1 MTRDTSLCL
10 ITGTGP
16 VECEAQ
22 IRALTPSEKMCS
34 SSGALTKSAGE
45 SVGECG
51 DETCDEGEE
60 ESCPEDCPLPSSG
73 FPWLWIL
80 IAVIVIGAA
89 TTGIILYKKKKKAVV
104 AGIAKPGEKKE
115 DMPFAAQKDL
125 DSVLGYIRA
134 AKGKG
139 YKDEQ
144 IVDALKKAG
153 WKEEQIKYAFNKINN
168 PQQAA
173 KPAVTST
180 QAAVKP
186 VQQAAQ
192 PVKK

>member
-1 MTRDTSLCL
+1 
-10 ITGTGP
+10 
-16 VECEAQ
+16 
-22 IRALTPSEKMCS
+22 
-34 SSGALTKSAGE
+34 GE

-60 ESCPEDCPLPSSG
+60 ESCPEDCSLPSSG

-139 YKDEQ
+139 YKDTQ
-144 IVDALKKAG
+144 ITEALKKAG
-153 WKEEQIKYAFNKINN
+153 WKDEQVKYGFGKINN
-168 PQQAA
+168 PQQGVKPADTA
-173 KPAVTST
+173 KP
-180 QAAVKP
+180 
-186 VQQAAQ
+186 AAQ